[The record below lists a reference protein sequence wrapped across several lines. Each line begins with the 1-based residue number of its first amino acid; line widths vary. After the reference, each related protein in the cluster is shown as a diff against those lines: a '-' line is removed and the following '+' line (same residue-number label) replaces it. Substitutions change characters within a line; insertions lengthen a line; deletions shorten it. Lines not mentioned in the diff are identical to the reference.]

1 MAKSPSHKFGQIIG
15 HLTEDIM
22 YPLLLKYCK
31 KNNLYLD
38 KSGPRP
44 ARKGKTLSWIDK
56 YGNVHDLDFVIEKK
70 GTKEQIGTHVAFIE
84 SAWRRYTKH

>member
-38 KSGPRP
+38 KSGSRP
-44 ARKGKTLSWIDK
+44 ARQK
-56 YGNVHDLDFVIEKK
+56 
-70 GTKEQIGTHVAFIE
+70 
-84 SAWRRYTKH
+84 